1 MTIDDSVF
9 APVAA
14 RTNLYRDPSCGAW
27 RIRIPERAN
36 IALDTVVAHA
46 RGPRRDHPALVF
58 EDEDATMRR
67 YTFAELDGLS
77 DRFAKGLLTL
87 GVRPGEPVAVHTG
100 QRPETALAH
109 LAIHKIGAVVM
120 TLSQL
125 YGPDTVE
132 HCLADSGARIVIT
145 DSQAW
150 SRVRDARQR
159 FTDLEH
165 VLMVGEPGAGE
176 RAAVGERAFDDCLAA
191 EPGGVGYVSTGP
203 EDPALLMYT
212 SGSTGLPK
220 GLLHG
225 HRIMHAYTPTMTL
238 AYDLE
243 LDHPGAVFW
252 TPADWAWVGG
262 WLDTVLPAW
271 QHGQTV
277 VSSRHRFDEEWAFN
291 FMARHGVT
299 HSFMTPT
306 GLKRLAQVAAPR
318 ERWKLATRV
327 ICTGGESLP
336 GDVVRWAD
344 EEFGIVVN
352 EFYGLTE
359 FNHMV
364 GCCKA
369 LYPVVPGSMGIRYPG
384 RRTAV
389 IDDAGNEQPDGTAG
403 EIASWREDDPS
414 LFLGYWGDPGVP
426 ERMRLGGW
434 LRSGDLAVRGEDGYF
449 RYQGRNDDLIKSAGY
464 RIGPAEVEDAL
475 VRHGQVAEA
484 VVVAKPDPDR
494 GSVVMA
500 YVRVMPG
507 VVPGDELVREL
518 QDHVRRN
525 LAAYKYPRV
534 VEFVA
539 EFPLTSSGKISRRTL
554 RARVAGTNRC

>member
-1 MTIDDSVF
+1 MTTDDSVF

-14 RTNLYRDPSCGAW
+14 RTNLYRDEAHDTW

-36 IALDTVVAHA
+36 IALDTVAAHA

-58 EDEDATMRR
+58 EDEDATVRR
-67 YTFAELDGLS
+67 YSFANLDSLS
-77 DRFAKGLLTL
+77 DRLAQTL
-87 GVRPGEPVAVHTG
+87 RALGARRGEPVAVHTG

-109 LAIHKIGAVVM
+109 LAIHKLGAVVM

-145 DSQAW
+145 DPQAW
-150 SRVRDARQR
+150 SRVRDARSR
-159 FTDLEH
+159 FKELEH
-165 VLMVGEPGAGE
+165 VLMVGEPEAGE
-176 RAAVGERAFDDCLAA
+176 RRFDECLAA
-191 EPGGVGYVSTGP
+191 APGSVEHESTGP

-238 AYDLE
+238 AYSLE
-243 LDHPGAVFW
+243 LDWPDAVFW

-277 VSSRHRFDEEWAFN
+277 VSTQHRFDEEWAFD

-299 HSFMTPT
+299 HSFMTPH
-306 GLKRLAQVAAPR
+306 RAQAARAGARPPR
-318 ERWKLATRV
+318 TLGTRD
-327 ICTGGESLP
+327 P
-336 GDVVRWAD
+336 GDLHRGREPARRRR
-344 EEFGIVVN
+344 
-352 EFYGLTE
+352 
-359 FNHMV
+359 
-364 GCCKA
+364 A
-369 LYPVVPGSMGIRYPG
+369 LGGRGIRHRGERVLRAHGVQPHGGMLQGACTPSCRARWGSAIPG
-384 RRTAV
+384 RRTAI
-389 IDDAGNEQPDGTAG
+389 IDDSGNEQPDGRVG

-434 LRSGDLAVRGEDGYF
+434 LRSGDLALRGEDGYF

-475 VRHGQVAEA
+475 VRHEQVAEA
-484 VVVAKPDPDR
+484 AVVARPDPDR
-494 GSVVMA
+494 GTVVMA

-507 VVPGDELVREL
+507 VAAGNALAREL
-518 QDHVRRN
+518 QDHVKRN
-525 LAAYKYPRV
+525 LAAYKYPRI
-534 VEFVA
+534 VEFVE

-554 RARVAGTNRC
+554 RARAAGEE

>member
-1 MTIDDSVF
+1 MPIDDSVF

-14 RTNLYRDPSCGAW
+14 RTNLYRDEAHDTW

-36 IALDTVVAHA
+36 IALDTLVAHA

-58 EDEDATMRR
+58 EDEDGSVRR
-67 YTFAELDGLS
+67 YSFADLDALS
-77 DRFAKGLLTL
+77 DRLAKGLHTL
-87 GVRPGEPVAVHTG
+87 GTKRGDPVAVHTG
-100 QRPETALAH
+100 QRPETAVAH
-109 LAIHKIGAVVM
+109 LAIHKLGAVVM

-132 HCLADSGARIVIT
+132 HCLADSGTRIAIT
-145 DSQAW
+145 DRQAW
-150 SRVRDARQR
+150 NRVRDARSR
-159 FTDLEH
+159 FTELEH
-165 VLMVGEPGAGE
+165 VLMVGAPAAGE
-176 RAAVGERAFDDCLAA
+176 RGFDACLAA
-191 EPGGVGYVSTGP
+191 EAGGIEYASTGP

-243 LDHPGAVFW
+243 LDWPGAVFW

-277 VSSRHRFDEEWAFN
+277 VSTQHRFDEEWAFD

-306 GLKRLAQVAAPR
+306 ALKRLAEVRAPR
-318 ERWKLATRV
+318 QRWELATRV

-344 EEFGIVVN
+344 DEFGIVVN

-384 RRTAV
+384 RRTAI
-389 IDDAGNEQPDGTAG
+389 IDDAGNVQPDGTVG

-434 LRSGDLAVRGEDGYF
+434 LRSGDLALRGEDGYF

-475 VRHGQVAEA
+475 VRHEQVAEA
-484 VVVAKPDPDR
+484 AVVASPDPDR

-507 VVPGDELVREL
+507 VVPGDGLVREL
-518 QDHVRRN
+518 QDHVKRN

-534 VEFVA
+534 VEFVE

-554 RARVAGTNRC
+554 RARAADR

>member
-1 MTIDDSVF
+1 MEIDDSVF

-14 RTNLYRDPSCGAW
+14 RTNLFRDEARETW

-58 EDEDATMRR
+58 EDEDATVRR
-67 YTFAELDGLS
+67 YSFAELDSLS
-77 DRFAKGLLTL
+77 DRLAQGLRAL
-87 GVRPGEPVAVHTG
+87 GARSGEPVAVHTG

-109 LAIHKIGAVVM
+109 LAIHKIGAIVM

-132 HCLADSGARIVIT
+132 HCLADSGTRIVIT
-145 DSQAW
+145 DPQAW
-150 SRVRDARQR
+150 SRVRDARSR
-159 FTDLEH
+159 FTELEH
-165 VLMVGEPGAGE
+165 VLMVGEPGT
-176 RAAVGERAFDDCLAA
+176 GERAFDECLAA
-191 EPGGVGYVSTGP
+191 APGGVEHVPTGP

-225 HRIMHAYTPTMTL
+225 HRIMHAYAPTMTL
-238 AYDLE
+238 AYNLE
-243 LDHPGAVFW
+243 LDWPDAVFW

-277 VSSRHRFDEEWAFN
+277 VSTQHRFDEEWAFD
-291 FMARHGVT
+291 FMARHAVT

-306 GLKRLAQVAAPR
+306 ALKRLAQIQAPR
-318 ERWKLATRV
+318 ERWELATRV

-336 GDVVRWAD
+336 GDVVRWAH
-344 EEFGIVVN
+344 EGFGIVVN

-384 RRTAV
+384 RHTAV
-389 IDDAGNEQPDGTAG
+389 IDDAGNEQPDGTVG

-414 LFLGYWGDPGVP
+414 LFLGYWSAPGVP
-426 ERMRLGGW
+426 ERMQLGGW
-434 LRSGDLAVRGEDGYF
+434 LLSGDLALRGEDGYF

-475 VRHGQVAEA
+475 VRHERVAEA
-484 VVVAKPDPDR
+484 AVIARPDSDR

-507 VVPGDELVREL
+507 VAAGDALAREL
-518 QDHVRRN
+518 QDHVKRN

-534 VEFVA
+534 VEFVE

-554 RARVAGTNRC
+554 RSRAAGKE

>member
-14 RTNLYRDPSCGAW
+14 KTNLYRDPSRDTW

-46 RGPRRDHPALVF
+46 RGPRRHHPALVF
-58 EDEDATMRR
+58 EDDDSTVRR
-67 YTFAELDGLS
+67 YSFAELDALS
-77 DRFAKGLLTL
+77 DRLAKGLRAL
-87 GVRPGEPVAVHTG
+87 GVRPGAPVAVHTG

-132 HCLADSGARIVIT
+132 HCLADSGARIVVT
-145 DSQAW
+145 DAAAW
-150 SRVRDARQR
+150 GRIRDARRQ
-159 FTDLEH
+159 FADLEH
-165 VLMVGEPGAGE
+165 VLMVGEP
-176 RAAVGERAFDDCLAA
+176 AVGERRFDDCLAA
-191 EPGGVGYVSTGP
+191 EPSGVDYASTGP

-243 LDHPGAVFW
+243 LDWPDAVFW

-277 VSSRHRFDEEWAFN
+277 VSTQHRFDEEWAFD

-306 GLKRLAQVAAPR
+306 ALKRLAQVPAPR

-344 EEFGIVVN
+344 EESGIVVN

-364 GCCKA
+364 GCCRA
-369 LYPVVPGSMGIRYPG
+369 LYPVVPGSMGVRYPG
-384 RRTAV
+384 RRTAI
-389 IDDAGNEQPDGTAG
+389 IDDVGNEQPDGTVG

-414 LFLGYWGDPGVP
+414 LFLGYRGDPGVP
-426 ERMRLGGW
+426 ERMQLGGW
-434 LRSGDLAVRGEDGYF
+434 LRSGDLARRGEDGYF

-475 VRHGQVAEA
+475 VRHEQVAEA
-484 VVVAKPDPDR
+484 AVVAKPDPDR

-507 VVPGDELVREL
+507 VIPRDTLVREL
-518 QDHVRRN
+518 QDHVKRN

-534 VEFVA
+534 VEFVE

-554 RARVAGTNRC
+554 RARAAEQ

>member
-1 MTIDDSVF
+1 MEKMIDDSVF
-9 APVAA
+9 APVAT
-14 RTNLYRDPSCGAW
+14 RTNLYRDPSRDAW
-27 RIRIPERAN
+27 RIRIPDRAN
-36 IALDTVVAHA
+36 IALDTVVAQA
-46 RGPRRDHPALVF
+46 RGSQRNHTALVF
-58 EDEDATMRR
+58 EDDDANVRR
-67 YTFAELDGLS
+67 YSFAELDALS
-77 DRFAKGLLTL
+77 DRLARGLHGF
-87 GVRPGEPVAVHTG
+87 GVRAGEPVAVHTG
-100 QRPETALAH
+100 QRPETAIAH
-109 LAIHKIGAVVM
+109 LAVHKLGAVVM

-132 HCLADSGARIVIT
+132 HCLSDSGARIVIT
-145 DSQAW
+145 APEAW
-150 SRVRDARQR
+150 SRLRDARER
-159 FTDLEH
+159 FTRLEH
-165 VLMVGEPGAGE
+165 VLMVGE
-176 RAAVGERAFDDCLAA
+176 AAAGERAFDDCLAA
-191 EPGGVGYVSTGP
+191 EPGGLDHASTGP

-243 LDHPGAVFW
+243 LDRPNGVFW

-271 QHGQTV
+271 QHGHTV
-277 VSSRHRFDEEWAFN
+277 VASQHRFDEEWAFD

-306 GLKRLAQVAAPR
+306 ALKRLAQVRAPR
-318 ERWKLATRV
+318 ERWELSTRV

-369 LYPVVPGSMGIRYPG
+369 LYPVVPGSMGIGYPG
-384 RRTAV
+384 RRVAI
-389 IDDAGNEQPDGTAG
+389 IDDAGNEQSDGTVG

-414 LFLGYWGDPGVP
+414 LFLGYWGEPGVP

-434 LRSGDLAVRGEDGYF
+434 LRSGDLAVRGADGYV

-475 VRHGQVAEA
+475 VRHEQVAEA
-484 VVVAKPDPDR
+484 AVVAKPDPDR

-507 VVPGDELVREL
+507 VAIGDALVREL
-518 QDHVRRN
+518 QDHVKRN

-534 VEFVA
+534 VEFVE
-539 EFPLTSSGKISRRTL
+539 EFPLTSSGKINRRNL
-554 RARVAGTNRC
+554 RTRAAGTE

>member
-1 MTIDDSVF
+1 MTIDESVF

-14 RTNLYRDPSCGAW
+14 RTNLYRDEARQAW

-36 IALDTVVAHA
+36 IALDTVGAYA
-46 RGPRRDHPALVF
+46 RGPHRDHPALVF
-58 EDEDATMRR
+58 EDEDATVRR
-67 YTFAELDGLS
+67 YSFADLDALS
-77 DRFAKGLLTL
+77 NRLAKGLQAL

-100 QRPETALAH
+100 QRPQTALAH
-109 LAIHKIGAVVM
+109 LAIHKLGAVVM

-132 HCLADSGARIVIT
+132 HCLADSGTRIVIT
-145 DSQAW
+145 DPQAW
-150 SRVRDARQR
+150 GRVRDARSR
-159 FTDLEH
+159 FGALEH
-165 VLMVGEPGAGE
+165 VLMVGETGAGE
-176 RAAVGERAFDDCLAA
+176 RGFDECLAA
-191 EPGGVGYVSTGP
+191 DAGGVDYAPTGP

-243 LDHPGAVFW
+243 LDWPDAVFW
-252 TPADWAWVGG
+252 TPADWAGVGG

-277 VSSRHRFDEEWAFN
+277 VSTQHRFDEEWAFD

-306 GLKRLAQVAAPR
+306 ALKRLAQVPAPR

-352 EFYGLTE
+352 RVLRPHRVQPHGRVLQ
-359 FNHMV
+359 
-364 GCCKA
+364 GA
-369 LYPVVPGSMGIRYPG
+369 LPVVPGSMGIRYPG
-384 RRTAV
+384 RRTAI
-389 IDDAGNEQPDGTAG
+389 IDDDRERAAGRDGG
-403 EIASWREDDPS
+403 
-414 LFLGYWGDPGVP
+414 
-426 ERMRLGGW
+426 
-434 LRSGDLAVRGEDGYF
+434 
-449 RYQGRNDDLIKSAGY
+449 
-464 RIGPAEVEDAL
+464 
-475 VRHGQVAEA
+475 
-484 VVVAKPDPDR
+484 
-494 GSVVMA
+494 
-500 YVRVMPG
+500 
-507 VVPGDELVREL
+507 
-518 QDHVRRN
+518 
-525 LAAYKYPRV
+525 
-534 VEFVA
+534 
-539 EFPLTSSGKISRRTL
+539 
-554 RARVAGTNRC
+554 

>member
-1 MTIDDSVF
+1 MTTIDDSVF

-14 RTNLYRDPSCGAW
+14 RTNLYRDEARDAW

-36 IALDTVVAHA
+36 IALDTVTAHA
-46 RGPRRDHPALVF
+46 HGPRRDHPALVF
-58 EDEDATMRR
+58 EDEDCTTRR
-67 YTFAELDGLS
+67 YSFAELDALS
-77 DRFAKGLLTL
+77 DRLAKGLRAL
-87 GVRPGEPVAVHTG
+87 GTRPGDPVAVHTG

-132 HCLADSGARIVIT
+132 HCLADSGTKIVIT
-145 DSQAW
+145 DRQAW
-150 SRVRDARQR
+150 GRVRDARSR
-159 FTDLEH
+159 FTELEH
-165 VLMVGEPGAGE
+165 VLMAGEPAIGE
-176 RAAVGERAFDDCLAA
+176 REFDDFLAA
-191 EPGGVGYVSTGP
+191 EPGGVQYASTGP

-243 LDHPGAVFW
+243 LDWPDAVFW

-277 VSSRHRFDEEWAFN
+277 VSTQHRFDEEWAFD

-306 GLKRLAQVAAPR
+306 ALKRLAQVPAPR

-384 RRTAV
+384 RRTAI
-389 IDDAGNEQPDGTAG
+389 IDDAGNEQPDGTVG

-414 LFLGYWGDPGVP
+414 LFLGYRGDPGVP

-434 LRSGDLAVRGEDGYF
+434 LRSGDLALRGADGYF

-475 VRHGQVAEA
+475 VRHEQVAEA
-484 VVVAKPDPDR
+484 AVVARPDPDR

-507 VVPGDELVREL
+507 VVPGDALLREL
-518 QDHVRRN
+518 QDHVKRN

-534 VEFVA
+534 VEFVE

-554 RARVAGTNRC
+554 RARAAGTGDGAGAR

>member
-1 MTIDDSVF
+1 MTIADSVF

-14 RTNLYRDPSCGAW
+14 RTNLYRDPSRDAW

-46 RGPRRDHPALVF
+46 RGRRRDHPALVF
-58 EDEDATMRR
+58 EDDDGSVRR
-67 YTFAELDGLS
+67 YSFAELDALS
-77 DRFAKGLLTL
+77 DRLAKGLFAL
-87 GVRPGEPVAVHTG
+87 GVRAGEPVAVHTG
-100 QRPETALAH
+100 QRPETAIAH

-132 HCLADSGARIVIT
+132 HCLSDSGARIVIT

-150 SRVRDARQR
+150 SRVRDARSR
-159 FTDLEH
+159 FTELEH
-165 VLMVGEPGAGE
+165 VLMVGERAAGE
-176 RAAVGERAFDDCLAA
+176 RGFDDCLAT
-191 EPGGVGYVSTGP
+191 EPGGVEHVSTGP

-243 LDHPGAVFW
+243 LDRPGAVFW

-277 VSSRHRFDEEWAFN
+277 VASRHRFDEEWAFG
-291 FMARHGVT
+291 FMARYGVT
-299 HSFMTPT
+299 HAFMTPT
-306 GLKRLAQVAAPR
+306 ALKRLAEITAPR

-384 RRTAV
+384 RRTAI
-389 IDDAGNEQPDGTAG
+389 IDEAGHEQPDGTVG

-414 LFLGYWGDPGVP
+414 LFLGYWGEPGVP

-434 LRSGDLAVRGEDGYF
+434 LRSGDLALRGEDGYF
-449 RYQGRNDDLIKSAGY
+449 LYQGRNDDLIKSAGY

-475 VRHGQVAEA
+475 VRHERVAEA
-484 VVVAKPDPDR
+484 AVIAKPDPDR

-507 VVPGDELVREL
+507 VVTGDGLVREL
-518 QDHVRRN
+518 KDHVKRN

-534 VEFVA
+534 IEFVD

-554 RARVAGTNRC
+554 RARAAGDG

>member
-1 MTIDDSVF
+1 M
-9 APVAA
+9 
-14 RTNLYRDPSCGAW
+14 R
-27 RIRIPERAN
+27 
-36 IALDTVVAHA
+36 
-46 RGPRRDHPALVF
+46 RRDHPALVF
-58 EDEDATMRR
+58 EDEDGTVRR
-67 YTFAELDGLS
+67 YSFAELDALS
-77 DRFAKGLLTL
+77 DPSREGPARVG
-87 GVRPGEPVAVHTG
+87 GWARRRRWRCIPDSG
-100 QRPETALAH
+100 PETAFAH

-132 HCLADSGARIVIT
+132 HCLADSGTRITIT
-145 DSQAW
+145 DPQAW
-150 SRVRDARQR
+150 GRVRDARSR
-159 FTDLEH
+159 FTELEH
-165 VLMVGEPGAGE
+165 VLMVGEPAAGE
-176 RAAVGERAFDDCLAA
+176 RAFEDCLAD
-191 EPGGVGYVSTGP
+191 EPGGIEYAATGP

-243 LDHPGAVFW
+243 LDWPDAVFW

-277 VSSRHRFDEEWAFN
+277 VASQHRFDEEWAFD

-306 GLKRLAQVAAPR
+306 ALKRLAQVSAPR
-318 ERWKLATRV
+318 ERWRLATRV

-384 RRTAV
+384 RRAAI
-389 IDDAGNEQPDGTAG
+389 IDDAGNEQPDGTVG

-414 LFLGYWGDPGVP
+414 LFLGYRGDPGVP

-434 LRSGDLAVRGEDGYF
+434 LLSGDLAFRGEDGYF

-475 VRHGQVAEA
+475 VRHEQVAEA
-484 VVVAKPDPDR
+484 AVVARPDADR

-500 YVRVMPG
+500 SVRVMPG
-507 VVPGDELVREL
+507 VVPGDALLREL
-518 QDHVRRN
+518 QDHVKRN

-534 VEFVA
+534 VEFVE

-554 RARVAGTNRC
+554 RARAAGKESGAGVR

>member
-1 MTIDDSVF
+1 MTIDESVF

-14 RTNLYRDPSCGAW
+14 RTNLYRDEARHAW

-36 IALDTVVAHA
+36 IALDTVTAHA

-58 EDEDATMRR
+58 EDEDGSVRR
-67 YTFAELDGLS
+67 YSFADLDALS
-77 DRFAKGLLTL
+77 DRLAKGLQAL
-87 GVRPGEPVAVHTG
+87 GTKPGDPVAVHTG
-100 QRPETALAH
+100 QRPETAVAH
-109 LAIHKIGAVVM
+109 LAIHKLGAVVM

-132 HCLADSGARIVIT
+132 HCLADSGTRIVIT
-145 DSQAW
+145 DPQAW
-150 SRVRDARQR
+150 SRVRDARSR
-159 FTDLEH
+159 FTELRH
-165 VLMVGEPGAGE
+165 VLMVGQPAAGE
-176 RAAVGERAFDDCLAA
+176 RGFDACLAA
-191 EPGGVGYVSTGP
+191 EPGDVDDASTGP
-203 EDPALLMYT
+203 EHPALLMYT

-243 LDHPGAVFW
+243 LDWPDAVFW

-277 VSSRHRFDEEWAFN
+277 VSTQHRFDEEWAFD
-291 FMARHGVT
+291 FMARHRVT

-306 GLKRLAQVAAPR
+306 ALKRLAQVPAPR
-318 ERWKLATRV
+318 ERWELATRV

-344 EEFGIVVN
+344 DEFGIVVN

-384 RRTAV
+384 RRTAI
-389 IDDAGNEQPDGTAG
+389 IDDAGNEQPDGTVG

-434 LRSGDLAVRGEDGYF
+434 LRSGDLALRGEAGYF

-475 VRHGQVAEA
+475 VRHAQVAEA
-484 VVVAKPDPDR
+484 AVVAKPDPDR

-500 YVRVMPG
+500 WVRVMPG
-507 VVPGDELVREL
+507 VVPDDALVREL
-518 QDHVRRN
+518 QDHVKRN

-534 VEFVA
+534 VEFVD

-554 RARVAGTNRC
+554 RAQAAREE

>member
-14 RTNLYRDPSCGAW
+14 RTNLYRDASRGTW
-27 RIRIPERAN
+27 RIRIPQRAN
-36 IALDTVVAHA
+36 IALDTVVAHT

-58 EDEDATMRR
+58 EDEDATVRR
-67 YTFAELDGLS
+67 YSFADLDALS
-77 DRFAKGLLTL
+77 DRLAKGLLAL

-125 YGPDTVE
+125 YGPDTVA
-132 HCLADSGARIVIT
+132 HCLADSGARIVVT
-145 DSQAW
+145 DPQAW
-150 SRVRDARQR
+150 GRVRDARSR
-159 FTDLEH
+159 FTALEH
-165 VLMVGEPGAGE
+165 VLTVGEPGAGE
-176 RAAVGERAFDDCLAA
+176 RRLDDCLAA
-191 EPGGVGYVSTGP
+191 EPGGVVYASTGP

-277 VSSRHRFDEEWAFN
+277 VASRHRFRRGVGVRLHGPPPGDAFVHDPHR
-291 FMARHGVT
+291 AE
-299 HSFMTPT
+299 
-306 GLKRLAQVAAPR
+306 APR
-318 ERWKLATRV
+318 AGRGAARAVGARDAGHLHR
-327 ICTGGESLP
+327 GESLP

-344 EEFGIVVN
+344 EAFGVVVN

-364 GCCKA
+364 GCCQA

-384 RRTAV
+384 RRTAI
-389 IDDAGNEQPDGTAG
+389 IDEAGNEQPDGTAG

-414 LFLGYWGDPGVP
+414 PVPRLPGRARGAGAHAARRLAALRRPRGPRRGRLLPLPGPQRRPHQERGVP
-426 ERMRLGGW
+426 H
-434 LRSGDLAVRGEDGYF
+434 RSGGGRG
-449 RYQGRNDDLIKSAGY
+449 
-464 RIGPAEVEDAL
+464 
-475 VRHGQVAEA
+475 
-484 VVVAKPDPDR
+484 
-494 GSVVMA
+494 
-500 YVRVMPG
+500 
-507 VVPGDELVREL
+507 
-518 QDHVRRN
+518 
-525 LAAYKYPRV
+525 
-534 VEFVA
+534 
-539 EFPLTSSGKISRRTL
+539 
-554 RARVAGTNRC
+554 RARAP

>member
-14 RTNLYRDPSCGAW
+14 RTNLYRDPSRNAW

-46 RGPRRDHPALVF
+46 HGPRRDHPALVF
-58 EDEDATMRR
+58 EDDDATVRR
-67 YTFAELDGLS
+67 YSFAELNALS
-77 DRFAKGLLTL
+77 DRLAKGLRAL
-87 GVRPGEPVAVHTG
+87 GVRSGEPVAVHTG

-132 HCLADSGARIVIT
+132 HCLSDSGTRIVIT
-145 DSQAW
+145 DPQAW
-150 SRVRDARQR
+150 SRVRDARSR
-159 FTDLEH
+159 FTQLEH
-165 VLMVGEPGAGE
+165 VLMAGGP
-176 RAAVGERAFDDCLAA
+176 AAGGRGFDDCLAA
-191 EPGGVGYVSTGP
+191 APGGVEYASTGP

-243 LDHPGAVFW
+243 LDWPGAVFW

-277 VSSRHRFDEEWAFN
+277 VSTQHRFDEEWAFD
-291 FMARHGVT
+291 FMARYGVT

-306 GLKRLAQVAAPR
+306 ALKSLAQVPAPR
-318 ERWKLATRV
+318 EHWKLATRV

-336 GDVVRWAD
+336 GDSIA
-344 EEFGIVVN
+344 
-352 EFYGLTE
+352 GLT
-359 FNHMV
+359 FYLV
-364 GCCKA
+364 GYNIMFTGVEGSA
-369 LYPVVPGSMGIRYPG
+369 VPIVYICAWQAAPLQPAQWISPSTAAAAEMGSPLPPNSSGTRMERYP
-384 RRTAV
+384 
-389 IDDAGNEQPDGTAG
+389 
-403 EIASWREDDPS
+403 AS
-414 LFLGYWGDPGVP
+414 V
-426 ERMRLGGW
+426 
-434 LRSGDLAVRGEDGYF
+434 
-449 RYQGRNDDLIKSAGY
+449 SA
-464 RIGPAEVEDAL
+464 ATN
-475 VRHGQVAEA
+475 
-484 VVVAKPDPDR
+484 
-494 GSVVMA
+494 SV
-500 YVRVMPG
+500 G
-507 VVPGDELVREL
+507 
-518 QDHVRRN
+518 
-525 LAAYKYPRV
+525 
-534 VEFVA
+534 
-539 EFPLTSSGKISRRTL
+539 
-554 RARVAGTNRC
+554 

>member
-1 MTIDDSVF
+1 MTIADSVF

-14 RTNLYRDPSCGAW
+14 RTNLYRDPSRDAW

-46 RGPRRDHPALVF
+46 RGRRRDHPALLF
-58 EDEDATMRR
+58 EDDDGSVRR
-67 YTFAELDGLS
+67 YSFAELDALS
-77 DRFAKGLLTL
+77 DRLATGLFAL
-87 GVRPGEPVAVHTG
+87 GVRAGEPVAVHTG
-100 QRPETALAH
+100 QRPETAIAH

-132 HCLADSGARIVIT
+132 HCLSDSGARIVIT

-150 SRVRDARQR
+150 SRVRDARPR
-159 FTDLEH
+159 FTELEH
-165 VLMVGEPGAGE
+165 VLMVGERAAGE
-176 RAAVGERAFDDCLAA
+176 RGFDDCLAT
-191 EPGGVGYVSTGP
+191 ESGGVEHVSTGP

-243 LDHPGAVFW
+243 LDRPGAVFW

-277 VSSRHRFDEEWAFN
+277 VASRHRFDEEWAFG

-299 HSFMTPT
+299 HAFMTPT
-306 GLKRLAQVAAPR
+306 ALKRLAEITAPR

-384 RRTAV
+384 RRTAI
-389 IDDAGNEQPDGTAG
+389 IDEAGHEQPDGTVG

-414 LFLGYWGDPGVP
+414 LFLGYWGEPGVP

-434 LRSGDLAVRGEDGYF
+434 LRSGDLALRGEDGYF
-449 RYQGRNDDLIKSAGY
+449 LYQGRNDDLIKSAGY

-475 VRHGQVAEA
+475 VRHERVAEA
-484 VVVAKPDPDR
+484 AVIAKPDPDR

-507 VVPGDELVREL
+507 VVTGDGLAREL
-518 QDHVRRN
+518 QDHVKRN

-534 VEFVA
+534 MEFVDA
-539 EFPLTSSGKISRRTL
+539 FPLTNSGKISRRTL
-554 RARVAGTNRC
+554 RARAAGDR

>member
-1 MTIDDSVF
+1 MPINDSVF

-14 RTNLYRDPSCGAW
+14 RTNLYRDEARDTW
-27 RIRIPERAN
+27 RIRIPEHAN
-36 IALDTVVAHA
+36 IALDTVAAHA
-46 RGPRRDHPALVF
+46 RGPRRDHSALIF
-58 EDEDATMRR
+58 EDDHATVRR
-67 YTFAELDGLS
+67 YSFAELNTLS
-77 DRFAKGLLTL
+77 DRLAKGLRAL
-87 GVRPGEPVAVHTG
+87 GVGPGEPVAVHTG

-109 LAIHKIGAVVM
+109 LAIHKIGAVVV

-132 HCLADSGARIVIT
+132 HCLADSGARVVIT
-145 DSQAW
+145 DRQAW
-150 SRVRDARQR
+150 DRVRDARSR
-159 FTDLEH
+159 FTALEH
-165 VLMVGEPGAGE
+165 VLMAGGAAVDKPAAGE
-176 RAAVGERAFDDCLAA
+176 RGFEECLAA
-191 EPGGVGYVSTGP
+191 EPGGVGYASTGP

-243 LDHPGAVFW
+243 LDWPGAVFW

-277 VSSRHRFDEEWAFN
+277 VSTQHRFDEEWAFD
-291 FMARHGVT
+291 FMARHRVT

-306 GLKRLAQVAAPR
+306 ALKRLAQVPAPR
-318 ERWKLATRV
+318 ERWALATRV

-344 EEFGIVVN
+344 DEFGIVVN

-384 RRTAV
+384 RRTAI
-389 IDDAGNEQPDGTAG
+389 IDDAGNEQPDGTVG

-414 LFLGYWGDPGVP
+414 LFLGYRGDPGVP

-434 LRSGDLAVRGEDGYF
+434 LRSGDLALRGEDGYF

-475 VRHGQVAEA
+475 VRHPQVAEA
-484 VVVAKPDPDR
+484 AVVAKPDPDR

-500 YVRVMPG
+500 WVRVMPG
-507 VVPGDELVREL
+507 VVAGDALAQEL
-518 QDHVRRN
+518 QDHVKRN

-534 VEFVA
+534 VEFVN

-554 RARVAGTNRC
+554 RARAAGR

>member
-1 MTIDDSVF
+1 MTIDESVF

-14 RTNLYRDPSCGAW
+14 RTNLYRDESRDAW

-46 RGPRRDHPALVF
+46 RGPRRDHAALVF
-58 EDEDATMRR
+58 EDEYATVRR
-67 YTFAELDGLS
+67 YSFADLDALS
-77 DRFAKGLLTL
+77 DRLAKGLLAL
-87 GVRPGEPVAVHTG
+87 GAGPGAPVAVHTG

-109 LAIHKIGAVVM
+109 LAIHKLGAVVM

-132 HCLADSGARIVIT
+132 HCLGDSETRIVIT
-145 DSQAW
+145 DPQAW
-150 SRVRDARQR
+150 GRVRDARSR
-159 FTDLEH
+159 FGALEH
-165 VLMVGEPGAGE
+165 VLMVGEPDA
-176 RAAVGERAFDDCLAA
+176 GERAFDDCLAA
-191 EPGGVGYVSTGP
+191 EPGDIDYASTGP

-243 LDHPGAVFW
+243 LDWPDAVFW

-277 VSSRHRFDEEWAFN
+277 VSTQHRFDEEWAFD

-306 GLKRLAQVAAPR
+306 ALKRLAEVPAPR
-318 ERWKLATRV
+318 ERWSLATRV

-344 EEFGIVVN
+344 DEFGIVVN

-389 IDDAGNEQPDGTAG
+389 IDDAGNEQPDGTVG

-414 LFLGYWGDPGVP
+414 LFLGYRGDPGVP

-475 VRHGQVAEA
+475 VRHEQVAEA
-484 VVVAKPDPDR
+484 AVVARPDPAR

-500 YVRVMPG
+500 FVRVMPG
-507 VVPGDELVREL
+507 VIPGGSLAREL
-518 QDHVRRN
+518 QDHVRHN

-534 VEFVA
+534 VEFVD

-554 RARVAGTNRC
+554 RARAVEEKE

>member
-1 MTIDDSVF
+1 MPIDDSVF

-14 RTNLYRDPSCGAW
+14 RTNLYRDEARDTW

-58 EDEDATMRR
+58 EDADATVRS
-67 YTFAELDGLS
+67 YSFAGLDALS
-77 DRFAKGLLTL
+77 DRLAKGLLAL
-87 GVRPGEPVAVHTG
+87 GVRPGAPVAVHTG

-109 LAIHKIGAVVM
+109 LAIHKLGAVVM

-132 HCLADSGARIVIT
+132 HCLADSETRTVIT
-145 DSQAW
+145 DPQAW
-150 SRVRDARQR
+150 DRVRDARSR
-159 FTDLEH
+159 FDTLEH
-165 VLMVGEPGAGE
+165 VLMVGEPAAGE
-176 RAAVGERAFDDCLAA
+176 LAFNDCLAT
-191 EPGGVGYVSTGP
+191 EPDGIDHASTGP

-243 LDHPGAVFW
+243 LDWPDAVFW

-277 VSSRHRFDEEWAFN
+277 VSTQHRFDEEWAFD
-291 FMARHGVT
+291 FMARHRVT

-306 GLKRLAQVAAPR
+306 ALKRLAEIRAPR
-318 ERWKLATRV
+318 ERWNLATRV

-344 EEFGIVVN
+344 DEFGIVVN

-389 IDDAGNEQPDGTAG
+389 IDDGGSEQPDGTVG

-434 LRSGDLAVRGEDGYF
+434 LRSGDLALRGKDGYF

-475 VRHGQVAEA
+475 VRHEQVAEA
-484 VVVAKPDPDR
+484 AVIARPDPER

-500 YVRVMPG
+500 WVRVMPG
-507 VVPGDELVREL
+507 VAPSDALVREL

-534 VEFVA
+534 VEFVD

-554 RARVAGTNRC
+554 RERVAGKQ